1 MVTEQEKKNQRIA
14 LFTTIGIHGVLFLL
28 FFFMVAWRA
37 PNPPLPEYGIELNF
51 GMDDQGSGAVQ
62 PREPVGSEG
71 TQEEEP
77 DQPEE
82 QEIVPET
89 TPPVETEPV
98 EQEITSKV
106 ESPVKVEEK
115 KVEPKPKKPVEKKP
129 EPKKEEVVKP
139 VVDQNATY
147 KPASPKAE
155 SNNTTTDG
163 KAGAKGSQGDDR
175 SKSGD
180 KGSPEGSL
188 DANAQYGKQGGGG
201 GPRLDLAGWMWD
213 STPTVSVPNNESGRI
228 VFEIKV
234 DDNGDIVSIKT
245 IERSVSIEA
254 EQACRKEVERLSFTK
269 TGANVPDISTGKITF
284 VIRSN

>member
-82 QEIVPET
+82 QEVVPET
-89 TPPVETEPV
+89 TPPVESEPV

-115 KVEPKPKKPVEKKP
+115 KVEPKPDKPVEKKP

-139 VVDQNATY
+139 VVDPNATY
-147 KPASPKAE
+147 KPATPKSE
-155 SNNTTTDG
+155 SNNTTNEG
-163 KAGAKGSQGDDR
+163 KTGAKGSQGDDKN
-175 SKSGD
+175 KSGD

-201 GPRLDLAGWMWD
+201 GPRLELAGWEWN
-213 STPTVSVPNNESGRI
+213 STPTPKVPNNESGRI

-234 DDNGDIVSIKT
+234 DDSGDIISIKT
-245 IERSVSIEA
+245 IERSASLEA